1 MGDCTCYPSSGEVR
15 SSGASSAT
23 LSQIKKRGGNYS
35 GKDLKKEERD
45 GKSQEV

>member
-1 MGDCTCYPSSGEVR
+1 MGDHTPYPSTGEVG

-23 LSQIKKRGGNYS
+23 LSQVTKRGGNYS

-45 GKSQEV
+45 GKSQEM

>member
-1 MGDCTCYPSSGEVR
+1 MGDHTRYPSTGEVG

-35 GKDLKKEERD
+35 GKDLKKEEKD
-45 GKSQEV
+45 GKSQEM